1 MHVLRAAAALV
12 LAAGLSSTALAQ
24 GGNLVRNGDFEA
36 GGPVPA
42 WLSLHAG
49 STAIPGWRIKAGH
62 VDLVGRWWQTAGGG
76 GSVEVGTPGPGALEQ
91 SVATVPGR
99 RYRLSFA
106 LAGNP
111 EGPPRVKTLVVS
123 AGPTSRT
130 FSFDSA
136 GHTRQTMGWRTQTL
150 DFTAVASATAIGFA
164 RTDGSPRSGWWG
176 PAIDD
181 VSVIPLGAAGA
192 SPATATSA
200 PATSAPATLAA
211 PTAAAASSTVTSAPP
226 APHAAAAN
234 ASPAKAGPRSAAFAP
249 TGNDPYSGLWVGA
262 YPGKALRVYLERHGS
277 QVAARVVDGSPAI
290 PTGRLAWSG
299 RVDRS
304 PPVVLGAC
312 SDDDAKGLH
321 GAVIEWVRQDAF
333 QLHIANCHAGDV
345 LYTRWRN
352 GQ

>member
-1 MHVLRAAAALV
+1 MHVLRATAALV
-12 LAAGLSSTALAQ
+12 LAAGFSGTALAQ

-36 GGPVPA
+36 NGPVPA

-49 STAIPGWRIKAGH
+49 SAAIPGWRIGSGY
-62 VDLVGRWWQTAGGG
+62 VDLVGRWWQPAGGG
-76 GSVEVGTPGPGALEQ
+76 SSVEVGSPGPGALEQ

-136 GHTRQTMGWRTQTL
+136 GHTRQAMGWRTQTL
-150 DFTAVASATAIGFA
+150 DFTAAASTTTIGFA

-181 VSVIPLGAAGA
+181 VSLVPLGAAA
-192 SPATATSA
+192 APPAAATSA
-200 PATSAPATLAA
+200 PAAATSAPSTTTSAPSAA
-211 PTAAAASSTVTSAPP
+211 HSAAASAPP
-226 APHAAAAN
+226 A
-234 ASPAKAGPRSAAFAP
+234 KTAGPRSAAAFTP
-249 TGNDPYSGLWVGA
+249 TGSDPYGGLWVGA

-277 QVAARVVDGSPAI
+277 QVTARVVDGSPTM

-321 GAVIEWVRQDAF
+321 GAVIEWVRQTAF

-345 LYTRWRN
+345 LYTRWRD